1 MIDLVIFV
9 IIVLVV
15 LLLAAFFYRKNLF
28 KRLDSLEEQ
37 KANLKDVTVG
47 DELDATAKI
56 KLNGETFDRFNEY
69 KEEYNKI
76 ANSDLLDIRHEL
88 SDAEDFIN
96 GYKLLSASVILGD
109 LGDTIEV
116 VKEKLDNIHDGLTQL
131 QEVDSLHHKAVEDVD
146 NTIREINQK
155 LLSQNYSFGPS
166 SEKLED
172 KLSSI
177 RESYNEFV
185 AETDN
190 GDQNKAEH
198 LLSQVKDSIKELNE
212 LMEIIP
218 DTYISLSKEFPKQLD
233 EIERGHRTMIQTDY
247 NFTEDTID
255 DTIDTLKGSCQEGL
269 KSLADLDIPETKKKC
284 TYIEETIDSMYAI
297 MEKEIVAKRKV
308 KKNTSLVYN
317 FIFHAKNQNR
327 ILSDELEGLSK
338 NYNLEHDEIEKTAE
352 LAGKI
357 SEIEAVYNSDYDAI
371 NSNKAVYSV
380 IQKHQQ
386 DAKQELSSIEKQQKD
401 INDSVAEL
409 SKEERVARDSLQK
422 FDLQLLNI
430 RRRIDN
436 LNLPGLTEDFLERYD
451 YAYNEVSNLSASIN
465 QVKISMDEI
474 NQKLAN
480 ISDTMDQLL
489 SDTENIVDSA
499 MLSERLMQFANRYK
513 NNNEDLN
520 AACAQ
525 AKDYFDNRYQYEKSL
540 ATMAA
545 AIEKVNP
552 GAYKQMETEY
562 YNEKKTTK

>member
-1 MIDLVIFV
+1 M
-9 IIVLVV
+9 
-15 LLLAAFFYRKNLF
+15 K
-28 KRLDSLEEQ
+28 
-37 KANLKDVTVG
+37 
-47 DELDATAKI
+47 
-56 KLNGETFDRFNEY
+56 
-69 KEEYNKI
+69 
-76 ANSDLLDIRHEL
+76 
-88 SDAEDFIN
+88 
-96 GYKLLSASVILGD
+96 
-109 LGDTIEV
+109 
-116 VKEKLDNIHDGLTQL
+116 
-131 QEVDSLHHKAVEDVD
+131 
-146 NTIREINQK
+146 
-155 LLSQNYSFGPS
+155 
-166 SEKLED
+166 
-172 KLSSI
+172 
-177 RESYNEFV
+177 
-185 AETDN
+185 
-190 GDQNKAEH
+190 
-198 LLSQVKDSIKELNE
+198 
-212 LMEIIP
+212 IIP
-218 DTYISLSKEFPKQLD
+218 DTYVSLSKEFPRQLD

-247 NFTEDTID
+247 NFVEDDID
-255 DTIDTLKGSCQEGL
+255 DTINALKESCQEGL
-269 KSLADLDIPETKKKC
+269 KSLAELDIPETKKTC

-308 KKNTSLVYN
+308 KKNISLVYD

-338 NYNLEHDEIEKTAE
+338 NYNLEHDEIENTAE
-352 LAGKI
+352 LSDKI
-357 SEIEAVYNSDYDAI
+357 SKIETIYNNDYDAI
-371 NSNKAVYSV
+371 NGNKAVYSV

-451 YAYNEVSNLSASIN
+451 YVYSEVSNLSASIN

-480 ISDTMDQLL
+480 ISDTMDHLL

-513 NNNEDLN
+513 NANEDLN

-562 YNEKKTTK
+562 YNEKKATK

>member
-1 MIDLVIFV
+1 MIDLVIF
-9 IIVLVV
+9 IIVVLVI
-15 LLLAAFFYRKNLF
+15 LLLATFFYRKNLF
-28 KRLDSLEEQ
+28 KRLDGLEKQ
-37 KANLKDVTVG
+37 KASLKDVMVG
-47 DELDATAKI
+47 DELEATGKI
-56 KLNGETFDRFNEY
+56 KLNGESFDKFNEY
-69 KEEYNKI
+69 KEQYEKI
-76 ANSDLLDIRHEL
+76 TNSDLTSIRSDM
-88 SDAEDFIN
+88 SDAEDFLN
-96 GYKLLSASVILGD
+96 SYKLLSASVTIGD
-109 LGDTIEV
+109 LGDAIEV
-116 VKEKLDNIHDGLTQL
+116 VDGKLNDIHDGLSEL
-131 QEVDSLHHKAVEDVD
+131 QEVDSLHRKAVEDVD
-146 NTIREINQK
+146 NTIREINQQ

-166 SEKLED
+166 SDKLED
-172 KLSSI
+172 KLSTI
-177 RESYNEFV
+177 KGVYEEFV
-185 AETDN
+185 AETEN
-190 GDQNKAEH
+190 GDQNKAEE
-198 LLSQVKDSIKELNE
+198 LLGKINNLINEMNE
-212 LMEIIP
+212 LMKIIP
-218 DTYISLSKEFPKQLD
+218 DTYVSLSKEFPRQLD

-247 NFTEDTID
+247 NFVEDDID
-255 DTIDTLKGSCQEGL
+255 DTINALKESCQEGL
-269 KSLADLDIPETKKKC
+269 KSLAELDIPETKKTC

-308 KKNTSLVYN
+308 KKNISLVYD

-327 ILSDELEGLSK
+327 ILSDELDGLSK
-338 NYNLEHDEIEKTAE
+338 NYNLEHDEIENTAE
-352 LAGKI
+352 LSDKI
-357 SEIEAVYNSDYDAI
+357 SKIETIYNNDYDAI
-371 NSNKAVYSV
+371 NGNKAVYSV

-451 YAYNEVSNLSASIN
+451 YVYNEVSNLSASIN

-480 ISDTMDQLL
+480 ISDTMNHLL

-513 NNNEDLN
+513 NDNEDLN